1 MGKDM
6 EKTYL
11 FVHYI
16 QKSLIHEKLNYIRNN
31 KKKQLEIL
39 MDDEFLL
46 DISAHESNLIDEI
59 KMSDVSHL
67 EEYIDDLN
75 LSNSIAQL
83 STNEK
88 LILFKRY
95 VQGKKDTEIAK
106 ELNITSQAVSKRRRI
121 ILKKLKNK
129 FQI

>member
-11 FVHYI
+11 FVHFI
-16 QKSLIHEKLNYIRNN
+16 QKALIHEKLNYIRNN

>member
-1 MGKDM
+1 MEKDM

-16 QKSLIHEKLNYIRNN
+16 QKALIHEKLNYIRNN

-39 MDDEFLL
+39 TDDEFLL
-46 DISAHESNLIDEI
+46 DISVHESNFIDEI
-59 KMSDVSHL
+59 KMNDVTHL
-67 EEYIDDLN
+67 EDYIDDLN

-83 STNEK
+83 TTKEK
-88 LILFKRY
+88 LILFNRY

-106 ELNITSQAVSKRRRI
+106 ELNITSQAVSKRRRT
-121 ILKKLKNK
+121 ILNKLKNK

>member
-16 QKSLIHEKLNYIRNN
+16 QKALIHEKLNYIRNN

>member
-16 QKSLIHEKLNYIRNN
+16 QKALIHEKLNYIRNN

-75 LSNSIAQL
+75 LSNSITQL

>member
-1 MGKDM
+1 M

-16 QKSLIHEKLNYIRNN
+16 QKALIHEKLNYIRNN

-39 MDDEFLL
+39 TDDEFLL
-46 DISAHESNLIDEI
+46 DISVHESNFIDEI
-59 KMSDVSHL
+59 KMNDVTHL
-67 EEYIDDLN
+67 EDYIDDLN

-83 STNEK
+83 TTKEK
-88 LILFKRY
+88 LILFNRY

-106 ELNITSQAVSKRRRI
+106 ELNITSQAVSKRRRT
-121 ILKKLKNK
+121 ILNKLKNK

>member
-1 MGKDM
+1 MEKDM

-16 QKSLIHEKLNYIRNN
+16 QKALIHEKLNYIRNN

-39 MDDEFLL
+39 TDDEFLL
-46 DISAHESNLIDEI
+46 DISVHESNFIDEI
-59 KMSDVSHL
+59 KMNDVTHL
-67 EEYIDDLN
+67 EDNIDDLN

-83 STNEK
+83 TTKEK
-88 LILFKRY
+88 FILFNRY

-106 ELNITSQAVSKRRRI
+106 ELNITSQAVSKRRRT
-121 ILKKLKNK
+121 ILNKLKNK

>member
-75 LSNSIAQL
+75 LSNSITQL